1 MVKRKSDGH
10 GRNTQRVPTGIFG
23 TLPARAAAGH
33 IRSMA
38 SHRNARLH
46 FEHGL
51 RTAHIRETAAT
62 RQAHNAGIPI
72 DTDDQIVL
80 LHGKRIIGA
89 FDDVGGHCF
98 VGKEQLRLVTNL
110 EGAEVNLDDSG
121 RVQRAFIELL
131 VKACQ
136 QITTGNQWQT

>member
-1 MVKRKSDGH
+1 M
-10 GRNTQRVPTGIFG
+10 I
-23 TLPARAAAGH
+23 
-33 IRSMA
+33 
-38 SHRNARLH
+38 SHHTARLH

-51 RTAHIRETAAT
+51 RTAHISETAVA
-62 RQAHNAGIPI
+62 RQAHNAGISI

-89 FDDVGGHCF
+89 FDDVGSHYF
-98 VGKEQLRLVTNL
+98 VAKEQVRLVTNI

-136 QITTGNQWQT
+136 

>member
-10 GRNTQRVPTGIFG
+10 GRNTPRVPTGIFG
-23 TLPARAAAGH
+23 TLPAKVATGH

-38 SHRNARLH
+38 SHRTARLH

-51 RTAHIRETAAT
+51 RTAHIRETAVA

-72 DTDDQIVL
+72 DTDDQIIL
-80 LHGKRIIGA
+80 LHGKRITCA

-98 VGKEQLRLVTNL
+98 VGKEQLCLFTNL

-136 QITTGNQWQT
+136 KITSSNQW